1 MSNEQQECR
10 QIVLPDVPSEVT
22 DARGPIWARIFD
34 WYYNKGRNDGPR
46 GASRA
51 DGIDSAIISAMR
63 DYATEAVRQ
72 DRASRPVEAVEPP
85 LGRAKTAIDFDETLQ
100 LDDPRIPEL
109 CREKYRSQL
118 GDWPAPR
125 EFCPR
130 AAAWAM
136 AWLSKPDASAEA
148 AQVAMRFQNR
158 LGSCREM
165 LGSDKCEEALWDDCQ
180 RVIDAAK
187 EPRHG

>member
-1 MSNEQQECR
+1 MS
-10 QIVLPDVPSEVT
+10 
-22 DARGPIWARIFD
+22 
-34 WYYNKGRNDGPR
+34 
-46 GASRA
+46 
-51 DGIDSAIISAMR
+51 
-63 DYATEAVRQ
+63 
-72 DRASRPVEAVEPP
+72 
-85 LGRAKTAIDFDETLQ
+85 AIDFETMQ

-109 CREKYRSQL
+109 CREKYRAVL
-118 GDWPAPR
+118 GEWPAPGQM
-125 EFCPR
+125 EPM

-148 AQVAMRFQNR
+148 AQVAWRLQNR

-165 LGSDKCEEALWDDCQ
+165 LGGDKCEEALWDDCQ